1 MEIAGVV
8 FALIMLFV
16 MTFVVI
22 AVVRA
27 ARAVGRGV
35 ERAGEQVRRG
45 IDETSIRVRA
55 AQPGAVGQAAR
66 LRLELRG
73 SVDTARAELTASAR
87 QDSSLREALTLLDQ
101 LHDHARVLDRELGAL
116 TEREPDRVRI
126 AERLPELRER
136 AQEIR
141 QSADAL
147 RFAAQDRARR
157 HHSEGLA
164 ALREQ
169 IDIETGA
176 LRHWTPADSDSGT
189 ASGGTT
195 NTTKTTSGGT
205 TKDGRGLGDGSA
217 AREGAASPAGEAG
230 GSGGSGRAHDR
241 GALSPPRREQL
252 AAEARDLWNQLPGM
266 SRNRRTRDVS

>member
-1 MEIAGVV
+1 MEIVGVV
-8 FALIMLFV
+8 AALIMLFV
-16 MTFVVI
+16 MTFVVV

-55 AQPGAVGQAAR
+55 AQPGAIGQAAR
-66 LRLELRG
+66 LRLELRT
-73 SVDTARAELTASAR
+73 SVDTARAELTASAK
-87 QDSSLREALTLLDQ
+87 QDPTLREALTLLDQ

-116 TEREPDRVRI
+116 TEREPDRARI
-126 AERLPELRER
+126 AGRLPELRDR
-136 AQEIR
+136 VQEIR

-157 HHSEGLA
+157 HDSEGLA

-176 LRHWTPADSDSGT
+176 LRHWTPADPLADADGGAAPAGT
-189 ASGGTT
+189 S
-195 NTTKTTSGGT
+195 
-205 TKDGRGLGDGSA
+205 KDGRAAGDTTPATDGKEPTA
-217 AREGAASPAGEAG
+217 GAGAG
-230 GSGGSGRAHDR
+230 GGSGRARAEADDR
-241 GALSPPRREQL
+241 RTPSLPRREQL
-252 AAEARDLWNQLPGM
+252 ASEARDLWNQLPGM